1 MGRMGRVF
9 LTLTSTAPNASDLGF
24 LLHKHPERMQQFALP
39 MGLAHVFYPE
49 ASAQRCTVALLVE
62 VDPIALA
69 QDRRTHSSGF
79 VLGRY
84 VNDRPYV
91 ASSLLAVALA
101 RVFATALRGQCV
113 ARPELVDEELPLS
126 VHLPALPDGGV
137 AGLIESLFEPLGWA
151 VTRTEEPA
159 DPAVPYWGLSGLS
172 DVRLAGQLRL
182 ADALSHLYVLLPV
195 LDDGKHYWV
204 GPDEVDK
211 LIRRAGSW
219 LSGHPQRDLISRR
232 YLAHQRRYVAEA
244 LDRLGAIADG
254 DEQAPP
260 ESIEPETGEP
270 EPGKP
275 QAGEPGSSRPQ
286 YNQQMPD
293 QHELPR
299 TPTLREV
306 RRAQVVAALREV
318 GAHRVV
324 DLGCGDGSLLLDL
337 LADSTFT
344 RIIGADVSADQL
356 AHAERRLGL
365 DRLAAAQAQRVEL
378 IQSSATY
385 RDPRLADTDAIVLME
400 VIEHVE
406 PDRLP
411 DLERVVFAAAGPPAV
426 VVTTPNR
433 EYNARYPGLAD
444 GSWRHPDHRFE
455 WTRSEFLA
463 WAEAVAGR
471 NGYRVQ
477 CRPVGTLDSDLGAP
491 TQLALFEREAAR

>member
-1 MGRMGRVF
+1 MGRVF
-9 LTLTSTAPNASDLGF
+9 LTLTSTAPNASDLGY
-24 LLHKHPERMQQFALP
+24 LLHKHPERVQQFSLP
-39 MGLAHVFYPE
+39 MGVAHVFYPE
-49 ASAQRCTVALLVE
+49 TSAQRCSVALLVE
-62 VDPIALA
+62 VDPVALA
-69 QDRRTHSSGF
+69 QDRRTRSSGF

-113 ARPELVDEELPLS
+113 ARPELVQEELPLS
-126 VHLPALPDGGV
+126 IHLPALPDGGV
-137 AGLIESLFEPLGWA
+137 EGLIESLFEPLGWA
-151 VTRTEEPA
+151 VTRTAEPA
-159 DPAVPYWGLSGLS
+159 DPAVPEWGPSGLS
-172 DVRLAGQLRL
+172 DVRLTGQMRL
-182 ADALSHLYVLLPV
+182 TDALSHLYVLLPV

-204 GPDEVDK
+204 GPEEVDK

-219 LSGHPQRDLISRR
+219 LSQHPQRELVSGR
-232 YLAHQRRYVAEA
+232 YLAHQRRYVTDA
-244 LDRLGAIADG
+244 LDRLAAIADA
-254 DEQAPP
+254 DERASA
-260 ESIEPETGEP
+260 ELIEPETGEL

-275 QAGEPGSSRPQ
+275 QAGEPGSSQPEAG
-286 YNQQMPD
+286 QQAPA
-293 QHELPR
+293 R
-299 TPTLREV
+299 TPALREV
-306 RRAQVVAALREV
+306 RRAAVLATLREV

-324 DLGCGDGSLLLDL
+324 DLGCGDGWLLLDL
-337 LADSTFT
+337 LADPTFT
-344 RIIGADVSADQL
+344 RIVGADVSPDQL
-356 AHAERRLGL
+356 VRAERRLDL
-365 DRLAAAQAQRVEL
+365 DRRAPSQAQRVQL
-378 IQSSATY
+378 VQSSATY

-400 VIEHVE
+400 VIEHVD

-411 DLERVVFAAAGPPAV
+411 DLERVVFAAAQPPAV

-455 WTRSEFLA
+455 WTRSEFVA

-491 TQLALFEREAAR
+491 TQLALFQRDQEAAR